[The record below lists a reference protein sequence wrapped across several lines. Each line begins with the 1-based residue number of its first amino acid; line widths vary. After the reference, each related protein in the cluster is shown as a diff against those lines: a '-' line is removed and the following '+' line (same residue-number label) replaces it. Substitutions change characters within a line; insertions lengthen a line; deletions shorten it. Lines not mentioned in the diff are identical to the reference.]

1 MNTQWKLF
9 IWVGTLLILTRNK
22 IIGFFPFPGGTSNKV
37 SSRHVWA
44 VAKRTFVKKIH
55 VIARI
60 ELITIL
66 TSLHFIPKMRVVA
79 CNNISRKLLYNTQFG
94 ISFVQLNWLKLKLN
108 TWAYIFLDTFM
119 WITKIAS
126 NYRKKAENK
135 WKTKPI
141 IVGCDDVAILLFLTS
156 VKYCVQTQHMIG
168 MGEYVSIMYACAVR
182 CVKCELS
189 EMSRNYVFDVMW
201 NLEME
206 NSNERT
212 HSFQA
217 QFINLKWRMR

>member
-1 MNTQWKLF
+1 
-9 IWVGTLLILTRNK
+9 
-22 IIGFFPFPGGTSNKV
+22 
-37 SSRHVWA
+37 
-44 VAKRTFVKKIH
+44 
-55 VIARI
+55 
-60 ELITIL
+60 
-66 TSLHFIPKMRVVA
+66 
-79 CNNISRKLLYNTQFG
+79 
-94 ISFVQLNWLKLKLN
+94 
-108 TWAYIFLDTFM
+108 M

-126 NYRKKAENK
+126 NYRKKAENE

-212 HSFQA
+212 HLFQA